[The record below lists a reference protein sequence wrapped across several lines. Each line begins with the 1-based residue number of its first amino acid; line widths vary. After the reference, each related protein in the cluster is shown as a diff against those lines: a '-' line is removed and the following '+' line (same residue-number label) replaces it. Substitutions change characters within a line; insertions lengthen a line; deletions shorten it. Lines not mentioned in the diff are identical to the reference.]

1 MRIVCQ
7 CSIIANYYYL
17 HYTLF
22 FRQAG
27 AAVYAVVSRQIR
39 KICSIYAIQRQV
51 LEKQE
56 DNVAIDIMDTVL
68 IQ

>member
-1 MRIVCQ
+1 MRTVCQ
-7 CSIIANYYYL
+7 YSITVNYYYL

-27 AAVYAVVSRQIR
+27 AAVYVVVSRQIR
-39 KICSIYAIQRQV
+39 RICSIYAIQRQV

-56 DNVAIDIMDTVL
+56 DNMAIDIMDTVL
-68 IQ
+68 KQ